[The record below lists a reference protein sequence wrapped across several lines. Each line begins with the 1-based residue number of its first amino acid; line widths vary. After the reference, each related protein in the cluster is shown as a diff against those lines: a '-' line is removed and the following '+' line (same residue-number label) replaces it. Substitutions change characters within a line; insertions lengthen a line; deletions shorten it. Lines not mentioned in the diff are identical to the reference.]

1 MTRAA
6 SASPAP
12 GTGATP
18 DGFSAEESLEEIDG
32 AVSPGP
38 SDAPDGEY
46 GDLDARTAVRAAAT
60 ERDRFY
66 VCPPP
71 SGSTVVRLE
80 PEQACPEYSQ
90 GRNFTEGIAVLFK
103 ENIAPHK

>member
-1 MTRAA
+1 M
-6 SASPAP
+6 
-12 GTGATP
+12 
-18 DGFSAEESLEEIDG
+18 DG

-103 ENIAPHK
+103 ENIAPHKFKAHIYYKNVIVTTVWSGST